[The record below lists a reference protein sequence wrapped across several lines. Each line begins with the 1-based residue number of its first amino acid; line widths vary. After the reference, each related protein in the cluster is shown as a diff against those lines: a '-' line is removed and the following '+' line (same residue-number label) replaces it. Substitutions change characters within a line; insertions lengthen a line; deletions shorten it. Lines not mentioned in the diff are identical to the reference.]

1 MPWWKLLTFLGLFLN
16 LVGGLFL
23 NLVGVWLFF
32 STSYP
37 DASEQVVHLAFGKVP
52 TQIKT
57 SFDWK
62 DFGTL

>member
-16 LVGGLFL
+16 LVG
-23 NLVGVWLFF
+23 VWLFY
-32 STSYP
+32 STPYL
-37 DASEQVVHLAFGKVP
+37 DASEHVVHLAFGKVP

>member
-1 MPWWKLLTFLGLFLN
+1 MPWWKLLTFLGLL
-16 LVGGLFL
+16 L

-32 STSYP
+32 STSYL